1 MHIAVC
7 IKYIPDPEAAFSQF
21 SIDEQA
27 KKVVPA
33 PGLRHVVSPFDEQAI
48 EAALRVR
55 EQHAGARITVI
66 TLGNEASRNALKH
79 GLAMGADDGVLLMDP
94 AFDDGDGY
102 TTTLALSAAIRK
114 LATVDLVL
122 TGRQAADGD
131 AGIVGAGIGEELN
144 LPVLTFAKA
153 VVMEGAAASVVRVER
168 VLDDGTEIVEADL
181 PALVT
186 VSNELGAPR
195 APSLRETMRAAHK
208 PMVVWKAA
216 DLELDVA
223 TLGAAGART
232 ARERIFV
239 PSKAVQCEFIEAAT
253 PEEQGARLAAR
264 LREAKVL

>member
-1 MHIAVC
+1 MSSKHVESHP
-7 IKYIPDPEAAFSQF
+7 YPWPYNGDLRPENTALII
-21 SIDEQA
+21 IDMQTDFCGVGGYVD
-27 KKVVPA
+27 KMGYDLSLTRA
-33 PGLRHVVSPFDEQAI
+33 PI
-48 EAALRVR
+48 E
-55 EQHAGARITVI
+55 
-66 TLGNEASRNALKH
+66 
-79 GLAMGADDGVLLMDP
+79 P
-94 AFDDGDGY
+94 
-102 TTTLALSAAIRK
+102 IRK
-114 LATVDLVL
+114 LLAAARKAGWHVIHTREGHRPDLSDL
-122 TGRQAADGD
+122 PANKRWRSRQ
-131 AGIVGAGIGEELN
+131 IGAGIGEELN

-195 APSLRETMRAAHK
+195 APSLRETMRAARK